1 MRKTMDDVTLLWYD
15 SDDEVVERRVPW
27 FKGPNATLWDA
38 SVKFR
43 SMQKTMQKF
52 LHFILNAMNQK
63 EGFHILQAL
72 YGCTLR
78 DNGTVL
84 ASLSHHLDGKPFMS
98 LNMESARF
106 IAETPDAQKIAQRF
120 NFNESELQEIRKM
133 FVNTCIP
140 HITELLSLG
149 NCTFSRKGDHSHY
162 FYDTVTTDFTSNMT
176 SYTMRR
182 TLDDVTLMW
191 YNGDDEVVERRV
203 PWYKSPYATL
213 LDASVQFYY
222 IQIIMQRLLHN
233 ISYHTNH
240 TEGFHILQVL
250 EGCSLYDNGTVQAS
264 FIYRYDGKP
273 FMHFN
278 VESARFIAETPD
290 AERFAQRFN
299 SNKTVLQE
307 IRHILVNTCIPHIT
321 DLLSLGNCTFS
332 RKEVPIVK
340 VTQIPVD
347 NGTFVVHCRAY
358 GHYPKDIFIIWY
370 KNGQQISE
378 DMLERTTLPL
388 LDLTYLTSLSF
399 IVTSIGDDV
408 YTCRVNHSSML
419 RDFTQDW
426 RISGDFG
433 DLSSAPSGPSVGS
446 VIAICLA
453 VILIIIMIVFCSVS
467 FAISRRQ

>member
-1 MRKTMDDVTLLWYD
+1 MGR
-15 SDDEVVERRVPW
+15 SRFSEV
-27 FKGPNATLWDA
+27 L
-38 SVKFR
+38 
-43 SMQKTMQKF
+43 F
-52 LHFILNAMNQK
+52 LMVAI
-63 EGFHILQAL
+63 
-72 YGCTLR
+72 
-78 DNGTVL
+78 
-84 ASLSHHLDGKPFMS
+84 
-98 LNMESARF
+98 RF
-106 IAETPDAQKIAQRF
+106 ACA
-120 NFNESELQEIRKM
+120 
-133 FVNTCIP
+133 
-140 HITELLSLG
+140 
-149 NCTFSRKGDHSHY
+149 GDHSHY

-299 SNKTVLQE
+299 SNK
-307 IRHILVNTCIPHIT
+307 
-321 DLLSLGNCTFS
+321 NCTTRNPTYF
-332 RKEVPIVK
+332 EVPIVK

-453 VILIIIMIVFCSVS
+453 VILIIIMIFPSQSAEDNETNRAGIKNKSQIPKTLIRHEYQYQLPTIMLHMVV
-467 FAISRRQ
+467 RQNGGI